1 METGQVG
8 VGVIERMI
16 RIIKKY
22 GRWRTFEAIV
32 VILAVFYLLHN
43 ISNIP
48 HIIENVFEIR
58 TERIQEQHDEAVETR
73 RAIKPKID
81 DILQRTLSHLNADRA
96 FVMEMHNGT
105 NNTAGLPFIYGEMTY
120 ETVNHNISHV
130 DEDYISINLSRFNF
144 PLYLQQ
150 NRIFYGSMEE
160 LKKVDEK
167 LATRMI
173 SNDVSYFGIISMH
186 GVSNELGYF
195 GVSYCH
201 GHKPATEES
210 IIEQLTLCSQKLSIL
225 LDSASIV
232 DDKE

>member
-1 METGQVG
+1 
-8 VGVIERMI
+8 
-16 RIIKKY
+16 
-22 GRWRTFEAIV
+22 
-32 VILAVFYLLHN
+32 
-43 ISNIP
+43 
-48 HIIENVFEIR
+48 
-58 TERIQEQHDEAVETR
+58 
-73 RAIKPKID
+73 
-81 DILQRTLSHLNADRA
+81 
-96 FVMEMHNGT
+96 MEMHNGT